1 MPWDIRAWHERLERL
16 SSHSPDAWSPAI
28 DVYETA
34 DAFVIA
40 AEVPGVSRDQID
52 LAVEDMRLTIRG
64 HRTDRHERTDGRH
77 FHQIERGFGSFVR
90 TFEFADK
97 IDAERVTADLTDG
110 VLTIALPKVPP
121 PPARRITVK

>member
-34 DAFVIA
+34 DAYVIA
-40 AEVPGVSRDQID
+40 AEVPGVSRDQIE
-52 LAVEDMRLTIRG
+52 LALEESRLTIRG
-64 HRTDRHERTDGRH
+64 HRSDRHARKDSRH

-97 IDAERVTADLTDG
+97 IDVDGVTADLSDG

>member
-34 DAFVIA
+34 DAFIIA

-52 LAVEDMRLTIRG
+52 LAVEDARLTIRG
-64 HRTDRHERTDGRH
+64 HRHDRHARKDGRH

-90 TFEFADK
+90 TFEFAEK
-97 IDAERVTADLTDG
+97 IDVDRVTADLTDG
-110 VLTIALPKVPP
+110 VLMISLPKVPP
-121 PPARRITVK
+121 PPARKVTVK